1 MRKTLAVL
9 LSAVALTSATQ
20 LAHAEVSDKDMQLI
34 GRALSFVE
42 GGATGDVTVAIVYS
56 NDVPGSKDSADAIAN
71 VLGTGL
77 KAGKVTLIAKVVPV
91 SDVSSVP
98 SGQAVFV
105 PVGMQSQYSK
115 ISSASAITVSTDKA
129 CVDAGACVVS
139 VASEPKVEI
148 YVNRS
153 AAGARSINFASAF
166 RMMIKEI

>member
-1 MRKTLAVL
+1 MQKKLAVL
-9 LSAVALTSATQ
+9 FSAVALMSANW
-20 LAHAEVSDKDMQLI
+20 LAHADVSDKDMQLI

-42 GGATGDVTVAIVYS
+42 GGATGDVIVAIVYS
-56 NDVPGSKDSADAIAN
+56 DDVPGSKDAADDVAT
-71 VLGTGL
+71 VLGSGL
-77 KAGKVTLIAKVVPV
+77 KAGKVTLVGKVISV

-98 SGQAVFV
+98 SGQAIFV
-105 PVGMQSQYSK
+105 PEGMQSQYSK
-115 ISSASAITVSTDKA
+115 ISSATAITVSTDKA

-139 VASEPKVEI
+139 VASAPKVEI